1 VYDEALQIRDNM
13 YVFMFISRFQRPIVN
28 DFEVRSR
35 IGLKSVEKSTK
46 FREEGNRLFQAD
58 QTPQAILFYN
68 KSLVFAP
75 HPDYEEYTWPTG
87 M

>member
-1 VYDEALQIRDNM
+1 M
-13 YVFMFISRFQRPIVN
+13 
-28 DFEVRSR
+28 
-35 IGLKSVEKSTK
+35 EKSTK

-68 KSLVFAP
+68 KSLVYAP

-87 M
+87 KGSSKNDVTAQRDDGGRGVKNDPNFRDVICG